1 MSSKTEKV
9 LNHIAF
15 IMDGNGRWAQKRGLP
30 REMGHRE
37 GAKTF
42 RKIVDLCGEKNLEA
56 ITFYAFSTE
65 NWKRPK
71 TEIDAITTLFQKYLL
86 DSFSE
91 IVKNDVRIIFLGDRS
106 VYSPKIQN
114 IMNCV
119 EQDSFNNH
127 LILNIAVNYGGRQEI
142 VRAANRAFSMK
153 NTPITLED
161 ISENLYTAQSGDP
174 DLIIRTAGEMRISNF
189 LLWQSAY
196 SEFYF
201 CDTLWPDFSE
211 ADLNLAIDSYFGRER
226 RFGGILK

>member
-114 IMNCV
+114 LMNCV

-153 NTPITLED
+153 NAPITLED

>member
-114 IMNCV
+114 LMNCV

>member
-114 IMNCV
+114 LMNRV

-153 NTPITLED
+153 NAPITLED

-174 DLIIRTAGEMRISNF
+174 DFIIRTAGEMRISNF

-201 CDTLWPDFSE
+201 CDTLWPDFGE

>member
-1 MSSKTEKV
+1 
-9 LNHIAF
+9 
-15 IMDGNGRWAQKRGLP
+15 
-30 REMGHRE
+30 
-37 GAKTF
+37 
-42 RKIVDLCGEKNLEA
+42 
-56 ITFYAFSTE
+56 
-65 NWKRPK
+65 
-71 TEIDAITTLFQKYLL
+71 
-86 DSFSE
+86 
-91 IVKNDVRIIFLGDRS
+91 
-106 VYSPKIQN
+106 
-114 IMNCV
+114 MNCV

-153 NTPITLED
+153 NAPITLED

>member
-91 IVKNDVRIIFLGDRS
+91 GDWS
-106 VYSPKIQN
+106 VLNPK
-114 IMNCV
+114 
-119 EQDSFNNH
+119 E
-127 LILNIAVNYGGRQEI
+127 LIASR
-142 VRAANRAFSMK
+142 
-153 NTPITLED
+153 
-161 ISENLYTAQSGDP
+161 
-174 DLIIRTAGEMRISNF
+174 
-189 LLWQSAY
+189 
-196 SEFYF
+196 
-201 CDTLWPDFSE
+201 
-211 ADLNLAIDSYFGRER
+211 
-226 RFGGILK
+226 